1 VSYGKERER
10 RRGITGRATSS
21 FNSRE
26 VLMGSKA
33 DLKQVLLSAALV
45 IATLAYPVA
54 RAESGYLAGREVDYR
69 TFLSGPPAVDSL
81 GDRADQGL
89 VEAYQAVD
97 ADRWQAADLDQ
108 NGLYPRFAQAFG
120 RPIDKKTSPA
130 LIALLD
136 RAVIDAEATAT
147 AAKDHFERPRP
158 FQRLQLQRV
167 CDKSS
172 PPKPEAHP
180 THGSSYPSG
189 HSTRGWTVAMILAR
203 VAPDRSEAL
212 MARAQE
218 YEESRL
224 VCGMHFPSDIE
235 AGHEVA
241 VAVVAHLDA
250 SNEFQADLNKA
261 RKEHT
266 VNLER

>member
-1 VSYGKERER
+1 
-10 RRGITGRATSS
+10 
-21 FNSRE
+21 
-26 VLMGSKA
+26 MGSTA
-33 DLKQVLLSAALV
+33 DLKRTLLSAALV
-45 IATLAYPVA
+45 IATLVYPVA
-54 RAESGYLAGREVDYR
+54 HAESGYLAGREVDFH
-69 TFLSGPPAVDSL
+69 TFLSGPPALDSL
-81 GDRADQGL
+81 WDRADQGL

-97 ADRWQAADLDQ
+97 EGRWQSADLDQ
-108 NGLYPRFAQAFG
+108 NELYPRFATAFG

-130 LIALLD
+130 LVALLD
-136 RAVIDAEATAT
+136 RAISDAEATAS

-167 CDKSS
+167 CDKAS
-172 PPKPEAHP
+172 PPKPEVHP

-189 HSTRGWTVAMILAR
+189 HSTRGWMVAMILAR

-212 MARAQE
+212 MTRGQE

-224 VCGMHFPSDIE
+224 VCGMHFPSDVE

-241 VAVVAHLDA
+241 VAVVARLDA

-266 VNLER
+266 AR